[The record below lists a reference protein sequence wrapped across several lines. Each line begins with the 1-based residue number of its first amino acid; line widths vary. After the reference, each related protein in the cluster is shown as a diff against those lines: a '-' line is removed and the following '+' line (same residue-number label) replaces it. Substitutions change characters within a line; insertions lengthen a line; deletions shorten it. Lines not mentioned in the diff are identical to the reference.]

1 MASAAIQRRRNCMNQ
16 HKGYYSLIQFCPD
29 PSRLEGINIGVLVY
43 SPDSGRLVFRLTE
56 SNQRIR
62 RVFGQQD
69 WNFIDR
75 VRESVHS
82 RLQSEKF
89 DTVNDLES
97 YIAKRANVVQLTPV
111 RPLKI
116 GDIDQEVSALYRRL
130 VERDR
135 VARRPRISTYL
146 SKKLIEAGVEG
157 LVKKSISIEIP
168 TFKQPIRVPYG
179 YQNGRFNLISPIQ
192 FNPDREDILTKAGKS
207 AIEGQLLYQN
217 PDPLLG
223 ELRLVVIARF
233 AERNGT
239 SSREL
244 IGKIF
249 EEHQVSLHTFENMEP
264 LLEDIKKSARLHSI

>member
-1 MASAAIQRRRNCMNQ
+1 MNQ

-29 PSRLEGINIGVLVY
+29 PSRLEGINLGVLVY
-43 SPDSGRLVFRLTE
+43 SPDDGRLVFRLTQ
-56 SNQRIR
+56 SDQRIR
-62 RVFGQQD
+62 KVFGQQD
-69 WNFIDR
+69 WDFIDR
-75 VRESVHS
+75 VRESVQS

-89 DTVNDLES
+89 ETVHDLES
-97 YIAKRANVVQLTPV
+97 YIAKRANVVQLTPL

-116 GDIDQEVSALYRRL
+116 GEIDQEVSALYRRL
-130 VERDR
+130 VESER
-135 VARRPRISTYL
+135 VARQPRISTYL
-146 SKKLIEAGVEG
+146 SRKLIEAGVEG

-168 TFKQPIRVPYG
+168 TLKQPIRVPYG

-192 FNPDREDILTKAGKS
+192 FNPDQEDILTKAGKS

-223 ELRLVVIARF
+223 DLRLVVIARF
-233 AERNGT
+233 AARNES

-249 EEHQVSLHTFENMEP
+249 KEHHVGLHTFENIEP
-264 LLEDIKKSARLHSI
+264 LLDDIKKSARLHSN